1 MESCM
6 KKVELKNKTMEE
18 KINKEVVIYGTPTC
32 HYCQVAKQYFRDKK
46 IGYRYIDVK
55 EDLEQRKKMIELSGQ
70 MGVPVITV
78 GDRVMKGWDEDIFDE
93 MIS

>member
-1 MESCM
+1 MD
-6 KKVELKNKTMEE
+6 KQIKQI
-18 KINKEVVIYGTPTC
+18 KIYSTPTC
-32 HYCQVAKQYFRDKK
+32 HYCKVAKEYLKNKK
-46 IGYRYIDVK
+46 IEFTEIDVK